1 MPELRIARGYFDLPC
16 RARTRL
22 YRRPEGVRMFRK
34 KRREKILRE
43 HEARQMQERFE
54 RNEHAG
60 KEIYARMAELKNVPR
75 ENLPDA
81 VFMLSMAAKHQ
92 SEQIRQSIKDRT
104 REGFAFDTLM
114 GGDIAA
120 YPAGGA

>member
-1 MPELRIARGYFDLPC
+1 MSCEN
-16 RARTRL
+16 RTIS
-22 YRRPEGVRMFRK
+22 PPGGMSMFGK

-43 HEARQMQERFE
+43 HEARQAQERFE

-60 KEIYARMAELKNVPR
+60 KEIYARMAQLKNVPR

-81 VFMLSMAAKHQ
+81 VFMLSMAAKLQ

-104 REGFAFDTLM
+104 RDDFDIDTLTD
-114 GGDIAA
+114 GDLGP
-120 YPAGGA
+120 YLPENAGQTRRDH